1 MDDPRKILI
10 IRLSSIGDI
19 VLASPLIRAIRAKH
33 PAAQIDFLVKSEFA
47 ELVKF
52 SHHLSGVIELRS
64 ADRRE
69 LKDLKKRIRDEHY
82 DVILDIHNSLRS
94 RYLRMFSGARVVCVV
109 NKRVAARFFL
119 VKSKLNFYDRIVPVA
134 ERYLESAA
142 RIGVTDDRRGLE
154 LFIPDETMFAVSSAL
169 GKYRFERYDTV
180 IGFAPAAKHYTKRW
194 PQERFV
200 ELGKLY
206 AKDRK
211 AKILIFGGK
220 EDVEY
225 CGDIAQM
232 INTASGSGVAE
243 TFAGRFSLLETA
255 AALDF
260 CDVVVCND
268 TGVMHLGA
276 ARQRKV
282 VAVFG
287 STVREFG
294 FFPYG
299 TESMVLESKGL
310 PCRPCSHIGLEQCP
324 KGHFNCMKN
333 VVVDNV
339 MNAVRQLVNDAEQQS
354 SATLLNARSHKNE

>member
-1 MDDPRKILI
+1 MRDLQKILI

-19 VLASPLIRAIRAKH
+19 VLASPLVRAVRTKY
-33 PAAQIDFLVKSEFA
+33 PAAQIDFLAKSEFA
-47 ELVKF
+47 ELVRF
-52 SHHLSGVIELRS
+52 SHHLSTVIELQT

-69 LKDLKKRIRDEHY
+69 LKDLKKRIHEEHY

-94 RYLRMFSGARVVCVV
+94 RYLRIFSGAKVVEVVKKRVVE
-109 NKRVAARFFL
+109 RFFL
-119 VKSKLNFYDRIVPVA
+119 VNSKLNFYDRIIPVA
-134 ERYLESAA
+134 ERYLESAR
-142 RIGVTDDRRGLE
+142 RIGITDDGKGLE

-169 GKYRFERYDTV
+169 SKFRLERYDTV

-200 ELGKLY
+200 ELGVLC
-206 AKDRK
+206 AKERK

-255 AALDF
+255 AALDS
-260 CDVVVCND
+260 CDVIVCND

-276 ARQRKV
+276 ARQRKI

-299 TESMVLESKGL
+299 TESIVMESKGL
-310 PCRPCSHIGLEQCP
+310 SCRPCSHIGLEQCP
-324 KGHFNCMKN
+324 KGHFKCMKN
-333 VVVDNV
+333 VIVHDV
-339 MNAVRQLVNDAEQQS
+339 MKATRQLVNNAEQPTES
-354 SATLLNARSHKNE
+354 